1 MMDLNQKREN
11 QLKLKTYKENI
22 DLKQRSILKL
32 EENIG
37 KWDNLNKIQTGNT
50 GGMTNN
56 QLKKGAYDAAV
67 DLNMKTDLHQD
78 LIHDIGK
85 NLYEANDNLG
95 VITVEVKNQ
104 GDQIDRIHNNVGLT
118 QKTIGRTDKRIS
130 SMNRRIYCHK
140 LLLNMLIVVLFLATL
155 TVLIVKLT
163 RKVK

>member
-1 MMDLNQKREN
+1 
-11 QLKLKTYKENI
+11 
-22 DLKQRSILKL
+22 
-32 EENIG
+32 
-37 KWDNLNKIQTGNT
+37 
-50 GGMTNN
+50 
-56 QLKKGAYDAAV
+56 
-67 DLNMKTDLHQD
+67 MKTDLHQD

-118 QKTIGRTDKRIS
+118 QNTIGRTDKRIS

-140 LLLNMLIVVLFLATL
+140 LLLNILIVVLFLATL

-163 RKVK
+163 RKV